1 MKKNDEFEIDITDIG
16 NDGEGIGKY
25 DGMTF
30 FIKGGLPGD
39 RILAGATKLKKTYGY
54 ARLVKV
60 ITPSP
65 FRVNP
70 PCPIAGKCGG
80 CQLQNISYEKQLEIK
95 ESKVFNDIIRLG
107 KVDPGRINQR
117 DGSLIE
123 NSVIFHRIIGMEN
136 TLHYRNKGQ
145 FPVGSDKEGNI
156 ITGFYAGHTHSI
168 ISTEKCMIQ
177 HELTDY
183 IMKTVRDFMVKF
195 SIPAYEEPK
204 SKENLSRT
212 LKRKNPGK
220 NNGIIEKNGHGLVR
234 HILTRVG
241 FRTHEVMVCIV
252 INGKELPHWEELK
265 NLLVACIENY
275 NRDLSENAMPY
286 YNLTSF
292 SLNINTENT
301 NVILG
306 AQVKTLYGKPYFT
319 DYIGDL
325 EYRISPLSFYQVNPV
340 QTLKLYSTALEYA
353 QKKDHFKNLTADCDV
368 KIQDKVA
375 LSDELYGKTIWD
387 LYCGIGTISLFMAQ
401 KAKKVFGV
409 EIVPQAIEDAKK
421 NAEINGIKNV
431 EFICGAAEEVMPQKL
446 RENPDLKA
454 DVIVVDPPRKGCDE
468 TLLKAIVKMEPER
481 IVYVSCDPATL
492 SRDIAYLEE
501 QGFILKEV
509 QPVDQFPYSSHVETC
524 CLLTKC
530 RSDEYC
536 SP

>member
-1 MKKNDEFEIDITDIG
+1 MKKNDEFELVITDTG

-30 FIKGGLPGD
+30 FVKGAVVGD

-60 ITPSP
+60 LAPSP
-65 FRVNP
+65 FRVVP

-95 ESKVFNDIIRLG
+95 ESKVYNDIVRLG
-107 KVDPGRINQR
+107 KVSADRIVRDDFNQR

-123 NSVIFHRIIGMEN
+123 NSVMFHKIIGMDDN
-136 TLHYRNKGQ
+136 THYRNKGQ
-145 FPVGSDKEGNI
+145 FPVGVNKEGKI

-168 ISTEKCMIQ
+168 IPTEKCMIQ
-177 HELTDY
+177 HELTDD
-183 IMKTVRDFMVKF
+183 IMKTVRDFMGKY
-195 SIPAYEEPK
+195 SISAYEEP
-204 SKENLSRT
+204 
-212 LKRKNPGK
+212 GK
-220 NNGIIEKNGHGLVR
+220 GLVR

-252 INGKELPHWEELK
+252 INGQELPHWEDLKDMLESCIGHYNERLFQNNMSDKEELQK
-265 NLLVACIENY
+265 DNKTNDQNDNVEYKLA
-275 NRDLSENAMPY
+275 
-286 YNLTSF
+286 SF
-292 SLNINTENT
+292 SININTENT

-306 AQVKTLYGKPYFT
+306 DKVKNLYGKSYIT

-353 QKKDHFKNLTADCDV
+353 QKKNKLH
-368 KIQDKVA
+368 I
-375 LSDELYGKTIWD
+375 SDELDGKIIWD

-421 NAEINGIKNV
+421 NAEINGITNA
-431 EFICGAAEEVMPQKL
+431 EFICGAAEVIMPAKFA
-446 RENPDLKA
+446 ENPDLRA

-468 TLLKAIVKMEPER
+468 ALLATIVKMEPER

-492 SRDIAYLEE
+492 SRDIAYLERN
-501 QGFILKEV
+501 GYSLKEV
-509 QPVDQFPYSSHVETC
+509 QPVDQFPYSAHVETV
-524 CLLTKC
+524 CLLSKL
-530 RSDEYC
+530 SEAKQDDYLFN
-536 SP
+536 